1 MLTSKINESTFTSAQ
16 RSIFNETIGAGIY
29 SYACVNKGNFE
40 TMYSNLYV
48 AMAALAAITKHAGES
63 LKIILFHES
72 LKINFQYLDT
82 LLIIDINT

>member
-1 MLTSKINESTFTSAQ
+1 
-16 RSIFNETIGAGIY
+16 
-29 SYACVNKGNFE
+29 
-40 TMYSNLYV
+40 MYSNLYV

-82 LLIIDINT
+82 LLIIDINTQKALNLIDGPNSLETLFKCLT